1 MIVVPTPEGFT
12 TRPVGLDFTAV
23 MLTGAAAG
31 VDMPL
36 LAAVLPLIE
45 GSVVNPSD
53 GFDEGGDDDGDA

>member
-1 MIVVPTPEGFT
+1 MIVPTPDGFT

-31 VDMPL
+31 VDLPM

-45 GSVVNPSD
+45 GSVINPSD
-53 GFDEGGDDDGDA
+53 GFEEEGDDDDDDA